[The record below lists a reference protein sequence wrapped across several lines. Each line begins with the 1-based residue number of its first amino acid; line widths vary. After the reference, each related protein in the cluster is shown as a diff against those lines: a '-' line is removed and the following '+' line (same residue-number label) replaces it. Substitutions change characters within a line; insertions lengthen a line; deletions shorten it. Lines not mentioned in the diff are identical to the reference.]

1 MPSHVKG
8 IIFGLIAA
16 VCYGL
21 IPLFTVPMKEGAP
34 ADHLSDASI
43 LFYRFILHVFGRGHD
58 APLHVSRD
66 DHAHHDCLL
75 S

>member
-43 LFYRFILHVFGRGHD
+43 L
-58 APLHVSRD
+58 
-66 DHAHHDCLL
+66 
-75 S
+75 